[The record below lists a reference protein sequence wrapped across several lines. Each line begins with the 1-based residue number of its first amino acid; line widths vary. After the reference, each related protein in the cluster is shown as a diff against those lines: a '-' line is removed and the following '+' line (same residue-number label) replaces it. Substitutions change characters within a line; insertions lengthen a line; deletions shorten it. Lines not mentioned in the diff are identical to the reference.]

1 MEVKIDNSFK
11 PNYSDLLDGLKP
23 FKDDFTLS
31 NLGPLPNNF
40 PDEGLGEKK
49 VLDYLAPIAIGE
61 ATKLDDPLAFA
72 HMDPPTPW
80 ITWIM
85 ALWNASLNQNLLH
98 PAISPVARDFET
110 KAIDW
115 LCPYFG
121 MNGGH
126 LTPGSTLSN
135 LTALWVARDLKGVKK
150 IVASEEAHISM
161 KKSANILGLE
171 FETVPCNHDSSI
183 NVDLL
188 PTDLS
193 KSCLVLSAGTT
204 AAGAI
209 DNLNIANNAAWI
221 HVDAAWA
228 GPLRISQKHG
238 YLLNGVEKADS
249 ISISGHKWIFQPKD
263 SSILLFK
270 NTEEANQ
277 SISMS
282 AGYLSSSN
290 IGIMG
295 SRGAIGLP
303 LLATLMAWGKEGLA
317 KRLDGCMTLSD
328 ELHSHLLETGVHI
341 FAKPTSGVILWRP
354 KEPYSADE
362 IFLRLPAGSASLAT
376 ISGEKWIRHVA
387 ANPNMKIDL
396 LCSEITTALGY

>member
-23 FKDDFTLS
+23 FKDNFKLS
-31 NLGPLPNNF
+31 NLGPLPDNF

-98 PAISPVARDFET
+98 PAISPVARDFEM

-135 LTALWVARDLKGVKK
+135 LTALWVARDLKGVEK

-171 FETVPCNHDSSI
+171 FETVPCNYDSRI
-183 NVDLL
+183 NIDLL

-193 KSCLVLSAGTT
+193 KSCLVLTAGTT

-209 DNLNIANNAAWI
+209 DDLNISNNAAWV

-238 YLLNGVEKADS
+238 YLLNGIEKADS

-317 KRLDGCMTLSD
+317 RRLDGCMTLSD
-328 ELHSHLLETGVHI
+328 ELHSHLLETGVCV
-341 FAKPTSGVILWRP
+341 FAKPASGVILWQP
-354 KEPYSADE
+354 DAPYSADE
-362 IFLRLPAGSASLAT
+362 IFCRLPNGSASLAT

-387 ANPNMKIDL
+387 ANPNMEIGL

>member
-1 MEVKIDNSFK
+1 M
-11 PNYSDLLDGLKP
+11 
-23 FKDDFTLS
+23 
-31 NLGPLPNNF
+31 
-40 PDEGLGEKK
+40 
-49 VLDYLAPIAIGE
+49 DYLAPIAIGE

-183 NVDLL
+183 NIDLL

-193 KSCLVLSAGTT
+193 KSCLVLTAGTT
-204 AAGAI
+204 TAGAI
-209 DNLNIANNAAWI
+209 DNLNIANNAAWV

-354 KEPYSADE
+354 KDTYSADE

-387 ANPNMKIDL
+387 ANPNMEIDL
-396 LCSEITTALGY
+396 LCSEITTAFGY

>member
-31 NLGPLPNNF
+31 NLGPLPDNF
-40 PDEGLGEKK
+40 PEEGLGEKK

-183 NVDLL
+183 NIDLL
-188 PTDLS
+188 PIDLS
-193 KSCLVLSAGTT
+193 KSCLVLTAGTT
-204 AAGAI
+204 ASGAI
-209 DNLNIANNAAWI
+209 DNLNIANNAAWL

-238 YLLNGVEKADS
+238 NLLNGVEKADS

-270 NTEEANQ
+270 NTAEANQ

-303 LLATLMAWGKEGLA
+303 LLATLMAWGKEGLVR
-317 KRLDGCMTLSD
+317 RLDGCMTLSD
-328 ELHSHLLETGVHI
+328 ELHSHLLETGVCV
-341 FAKPTSGVILWRP
+341 FAKPTSGVILWQP
-354 KEPYSADE
+354 NAPYSADE
-362 IFLRLPAGSASLAT
+362 IFSRLPAGSASLAT

-387 ANPNMKIDL
+387 ANPNMEIDL
-396 LCSEITTALGY
+396 LCSKITTALGY

>member
-1 MEVKIDNSFK
+1 MCIRDRQTRGKFELNEKLLIDGKTTDLSVVEIRDDYIKIDGKFEIKKGDRITGRLTNVSAEITSIVGNKAKFK
-11 PNYSDLLDGLKP
+11 TDFSNRQEYGWLDDIGKLNQDYQVIPDNDYYQNLSYTVKSTIEWDKFVNPVNRLVHPAGLKN
-23 FKDDFTLS
+23 FADTSIESKVSVGVGTTALTKDLI
-31 NLGPLPNNF
+31 
-40 PDEGLGEKK
+40 
-49 VLDYLAPIAIGE
+49 VLDI
-61 ATKLDDPLAFA
+61 
-72 HMDPPTPW
+72 
-80 ITWIM
+80 
-85 ALWNASLNQNLLH
+85 
-98 PAISPVARDFET
+98 
-110 KAIDW
+110 
-115 LCPYFG
+115 
-121 MNGGH
+121 
-126 LTPGSTLSN
+126 
-135 LTALWVARDLKGVKK
+135 
-150 IVASEEAHISM
+150 
-161 KKSANILGLE
+161 ANILGLE
-171 FETVPCNHDSSI
+171 FEAVPCNNDSSI
-183 NVDLL
+183 NTDLL
-188 PTDLS
+188 PIDLS
-193 KSCLVLSAGTT
+193 ESCLVLTAGTT

-209 DNLNIANNAAWI
+209 DNLNIANNAAWV

-238 YLLNGVEKADS
+238 NLLNGIEKADS

-270 NTEEANQ
+270 NTAEANQ

-328 ELHSHLLETGVHI
+328 ELHSHLLETGVYI
-341 FAKPTSGVILWRP
+341 FAKPTSGVILWQP
-354 KEPYSADE
+354 NAPYSADE

>member
-1 MEVKIDNSFK
+1 M
-11 PNYSDLLDGLKP
+11 
-23 FKDDFTLS
+23 
-31 NLGPLPNNF
+31 
-40 PDEGLGEKK
+40 
-49 VLDYLAPIAIGE
+49 
-61 ATKLDDPLAFA
+61 
-72 HMDPPTPW
+72 
-80 ITWIM
+80 
-85 ALWNASLNQNLLH
+85 
-98 PAISPVARDFET
+98 
-110 KAIDW
+110 
-115 LCPYFG
+115 
-121 MNGGH
+121 
-126 LTPGSTLSN
+126 
-135 LTALWVARDLKGVKK
+135 
-150 IVASEEAHISM
+150 
-161 KKSANILGLE
+161 
-171 FETVPCNHDSSI
+171 
-183 NVDLL
+183 

-193 KSCLVLSAGTT
+193 ESCLVLTAGTT

-209 DNLNIANNAAWI
+209 DNLNITNNAAWV

-238 YLLNGVEKADS
+238 YLLNGLEKADS

-270 NTEEANQ
+270 NTAEANQ
-277 SISMS
+277 SISIS

-328 ELHSHLLETGVHI
+328 ELHSHLLETGVYI

-354 KEPYSADE
+354 RAPYSADE

-376 ISGEKWIRHVA
+376 ISGKKWIRHVA
-387 ANPNMKIDL
+387 ANPNMEIDL